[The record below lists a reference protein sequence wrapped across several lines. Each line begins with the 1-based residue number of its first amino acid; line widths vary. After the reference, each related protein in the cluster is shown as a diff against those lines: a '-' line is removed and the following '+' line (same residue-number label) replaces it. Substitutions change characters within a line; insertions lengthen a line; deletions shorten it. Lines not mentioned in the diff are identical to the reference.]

1 MQKKS
6 FGEVMIKTGIEST
19 GYFGAFDYEEG
30 LKKCKEHGYDCV
42 DYENII
48 TDSDAFMNFSDEEYA
63 DHLKNVKKC
72 ADNAGIEIFQAHGGT
87 PLKADGTPCTEVDE
101 KFIRQLY
108 TCKEL
113 GCKYLILHPYVD
125 YIDHFDTHA
134 VGMKQNADM
143 LEMILPHAERL
154 GVTICLE
161 NLPFRYVDMSRV
173 VEVKK
178 LIKQIDSKNLAACLD
193 TGHCNVI
200 NENIYDSIITFGEHL
215 KTLHV
220 HDNFGYSGDRHYP
233 PFKGTIDWNGFIK
246 GLNDIGYKG
255 CLSLETFIDKRTPQP
270 MKEQMQLGLSGI
282 AKYFAEQIK

>member
-1 MQKKS
+1 
-6 FGEVMIKTGIEST
+6 MIKTGIEST
-19 GYFGAFDYEEG
+19 GYFGVFDFEDG
-30 LKKCKEHGYDCV
+30 LKKCKEHGYDCI

-48 TDSDAFMNFSDEEYA
+48 VDNDAFLNFSDEEYL
-63 DHLKNVKKC
+63 DYLKKVKKS
-72 ADNAGIEIFQAHGGT
+72 ADNAGIEIFQIHGGT
-87 PLKADGTPCTEVDE
+87 PLKEGVPATEIDDS
-101 KFIRQLY
+101 FIRQLL

-125 YIDHFDTHA
+125 YIDVFETHA
-134 VGMKQNADM
+134 VGMKKNYDLM
-143 LEMILPHAERL
+143 ELILPHAEKY

-178 LIKQIDSKNLAACLD
+178 LIKEIGSKNLAACLD

-200 NENIYDSIITFGEHL
+200 KENIYDSIITFGEDL

-220 HDNFGYSGDRHYP
+220 HDNFGFSGDRHYP
-233 PFKGTIDWNGFIK
+233 PFKGTVDWDGFVK

-255 CLSLETFIDKRTPQP
+255 CLSLETYIDKRTPEP
-270 MKEQMQLGLSGI
+270 MKEQMQKALFGL